1 MQRADISLG
10 QFSLEGG
17 SLQDE
22 LAWWALR
29 QPGAYVA
36 PRFYNTARPRRPEGQ
51 VRAHNFALTLPPPDI
66 ASDIKDGDKVTLR
79 RYDIKI
85 FKSDKR
91 NFYGLYNEVLQRV
104 PGEFTARAMVARPL
118 THLTIRM

>member
-1 MQRADISLG
+1 MEGRDLQR
-10 QFSLEGG
+10 
-17 SLQDE
+17 E
-22 LAWWALR
+22 LAWWTLR

-36 PRFYNTARPRRPEGQ
+36 PRFYHISRPHRPEGQ
-51 VRAHNFALTLPPPDI
+51 VRAHNFALTLPPPNI

-79 RYDIKI
+79 RYDIDI
-85 FKSDKR
+85 FTSDKK
-91 NFYGLYNEVLQRV
+91 NSNGLYDEVLLRV